1 MLISLFLTV
10 IVDGNET
17 KSNLRKKQTQV
28 KLTTIRQVK
37 QKKKMS
43 NQLNQIKKKKIHFE
57 QVLNQCGSK

>member
-43 NQLNQIKKKKIHFE
+43 NQLNQIKKKKKFI
-57 QVLNQCGSK
+57 LSKF